1 MNLLKKLVKN
11 WKKSMKKNSNKKNPN
26 QDLGLDQNQDQ
37 ENRDQF
43 DNLEIKTKIK
53 LLHHITIILTIY

>member
-43 DNLEIKTKIK
+43 DNREIKTKIK
-53 LLHHITIILTIY
+53 LLHHITIILTIC